1 MTHLFQYTYLFN
13 FKFLLHLLL
22 LPTLGYE
29 LKLQNFMWLDLA
41 RIDILENSLLLL
53 VGYISYCSRQY
64 FRIVLYA
71 NLKELKNDNII
82 MLALF
87 NLTSLKVLESYK
99 NVTVLTNSYLLY
111 YANGASLKLNVY
123 M

>member
-1 MTHLFQYTYLFN
+1 
-13 FKFLLHLLL
+13 
-22 LPTLGYE
+22 
-29 LKLQNFMWLDLA
+29 
-41 RIDILENSLLLL
+41 
-53 VGYISYCSRQY
+53 
-64 FRIVLYA
+64 
-71 NLKELKNDNII
+71 

-111 YANGASLKLNVY
+111 YPNGASLKLNVY

>member
-22 LPTLGYE
+22 LPTLRYE
-29 LKLQNFMWLDLA
+29 LKLQNLMWLDLA

-53 VGYISYCSRQY
+53 VGYINYCSRQY
-64 FRIVLYA
+64 FRIVLYT

-99 NVTVLTNSYLLY
+99 NVTVLTNSHLLY
-111 YANGASLKLNVY
+111 YANGALKLNVY